1 MTYDVFKIFSD
12 AVFADI
18 SLKVVAADLAETV
31 PTWFE
36 AVFMIKS
43 NFAAFVKYDLPFA
56 HICLHKDALVADANG
71 QSVFSAKIKDLLT
84 FFSIAL

>member
-1 MTYDVFKIFSD
+1 MCRIESTIIIMTYDVFKIFSD

-31 PTWFE
+31 PTCFE

-43 NFAAFVKYDLPFA
+43 NFAVLVKYDLPFA
-56 HICLHKDALVADANG
+56 HICLHKDALVADATG
-71 QSVFSAKIKDLLT
+71 
-84 FFSIAL
+84 